1 MSAPVAVQEHPTSVR
16 TASALIVFAACC
28 FGSITLFAIV
38 ATRDGATLLALLTWR
53 YVLAILMLLPIAARA
68 IAAVRNRQRAWPLI
82 VFAGGAQAAIAYLS
96 LAALEYMTAATL
108 AFLFYTYPAWVAL
121 IAAVRRTEPLTP
133 IRLGALALSLVGIVI
148 MVGSPWAAPIPLP
161 GLALALGSAFLYA
174 VYIPLVARIQQG
186 VEPAAATAYICVG
199 AGVVY
204 LAIGAATGALG
215 DLALPGVPSW
225 LAAAGI
231 ALLSTVL
238 GFIAFLRALPVLG
251 TVRTAIICTVEPF
264 YTAVAAALF
273 FAQPL
278 TPSTIVGGAFIAA
291 AVVLLQLGSGP
302 EPRVAASG
310 ASAAT

>member
-1 MSAPVAVQEHPTSVR
+1 MTALATGEKHPTSVR

-28 FGSITLFAIV
+28 FGSIPLFAIV
-38 ATRDGATLLALLTWR
+38 AQRGGATLLALLTWR
-53 YVLAILMLLPIAARA
+53 YVLAIAMLLPIAGRA
-68 IAAVRNRQRAWPLI
+68 IVAARNRQRSLPLI
-82 VFAGGAQAAIAYLS
+82 ILAGGAQAAIAYLS
-96 LAALEYMTAATL
+96 LAALDYMSAATL

-133 IRLGALALSLVGIVI
+133 VRLGALALSLTGIVI

-161 GLALALGSAFLYA
+161 GLALALGSALMYA
-174 VYIPLVARIQQG
+174 MYIPVVARIQRG
-186 VEPAAATAYICVG
+186 VEPAPATVYICIG

-204 LAIGAATGALG
+204 LAVGGATGSLG
-215 DLALPGVPSW
+215 DLALPTTSAW

-238 GFIAFLRALPVLG
+238 GFIAFLRSLPVLG

-264 YTAVAAALF
+264 YTSVAAALL

-278 TPSTIVGGAFIAA
+278 TGATIVGGALIAA
-291 AVVLLQLGSGP
+291 AVVLLQLGSAR
-302 EPRVAASG
+302 EARAA
-310 ASAAT
+310 

>member
-1 MSAPVAVQEHPTSVR
+1 MRAAPGGTDSTISVR

-53 YVLAILMLLPIAARA
+53 YVLAIAMLLPLAARA
-68 IAAVRNRQRAWPLI
+68 VVAARNRQRSWPLI

-96 LAALEYMTAATL
+96 LAALEYMSAATL

-121 IAAVRRTEPLTP
+121 IAAVRRTEPLTA
-133 IRLGALALSLVGIVI
+133 IRLGALGLSLTGIVI
-148 MVGSPWAAPIPLP
+148 MVGSPWSAPIPLP
-161 GLALALGSAFLYA
+161 GLLLALGSAFLYA
-174 VYIPLVARIQQG
+174 VYIPVVARVQQG
-186 VEPAAATAYICVG
+186 VESAAATVYICIG
-199 AGVVY
+199 AGTVY
-204 LAIGAATGALG
+204 LAVGGATGALG
-215 DLALPGVPSW
+215 DLALPGALSW

-278 TPSTIVGGAFIAA
+278 TAATIVGGVLIAA
-291 AVVLLQLGSGP
+291 AVVLLQLGSAR
-302 EPRVAASG
+302 EVRVA
-310 ASAAT
+310 

>member
-1 MSAPVAVQEHPTSVR
+1 MR
-16 TASALIVFAACC
+16 TASALVVFCACC

-53 YVLAILMLLPIAARA
+53 YVLSVIILGVVASRSVL
-68 IAAVRNRQRAWPLI
+68 AVQNRTRSWPLM

-96 LAALEYMTAATL
+96 LAALDYMTAATL
-108 AFLFYTYPAWVAL
+108 AFLFYTYPAWVAV

-133 IRLGALALSLVGIVI
+133 VRLGALALSLTGIVL

-161 GLALALGSAFLYA
+161 GLLLALGSALLYA
-174 VYIPLVARIQQG
+174 IYLPLVARLQVG
-186 VEPAAATAYICVG
+186 VEPAAATTYICIG
-199 AGVVY
+199 AGAVY
-204 LAIGAATGALG
+204 LVIGAATGALG

-225 LAAAGI
+225 LAAVGI
-231 ALLSTVL
+231 AVLSTVL

-264 YTAVAAALF
+264 YTAVAAALL

-278 TPSTIVGGAFIAA
+278 TASTIVGGAFIAA
-291 AVVLLQLGSGP
+291 AVVLLQLGSAR
-302 EPRVAASG
+302 EAREVRAA
-310 ASAAT
+310 

>member
-1 MSAPVAVQEHPTSVR
+1 MSATVVERSHAPSVR
-16 TASALIVFAACC
+16 IASALIVFCACC

-38 ATRDGATLLALLTWR
+38 ATRDGSTLLALLTWR
-53 YVLAILMLLPIAARA
+53 YLLSVAILGVVAGRA
-68 IAAVRNRQRAWPLI
+68 VMASQNRSRSWPLM

-96 LAALEYMTAATL
+96 LAALDYMSAATL

-133 IRLGALALSLVGIVI
+133 IRLGALALSLSGIVL

-161 GLALALGSAFLYA
+161 GLLLALGSAFLYA
-174 VYIPLVARIQQG
+174 VYLPMVARLQIG
-186 VEPAAATAYICVG
+186 VEPAAATTYICIG
-199 AGVVY
+199 AGIVY
-204 LAIGAATGALG
+204 LVVGAATGALG
-215 DLALPGVPSW
+215 ELILPGVPSW
-225 LAAAGI
+225 LSAVGI
-231 ALLSTVL
+231 AVLSTVL

-278 TPSTIVGGAFIAA
+278 TPSTLVGGAFIAA
-291 AVVLLQLGSGP
+291 AVVLLQLGSAR
-302 EPRVAASG
+302 EARAA
-310 ASAAT
+310 

>member
-1 MSAPVAVQEHPTSVR
+1 MVGEVKAPAGPSVR
-16 TASALIVFAACC
+16 AASALIVFAACC

-53 YVLAILMLLPIAARA
+53 YLLALVILLAIASRAVFAPANRARS
-68 IAAVRNRQRAWPLI
+68 WPLV

-121 IAAVRRTEPLTP
+121 IAAVRRTEPLTAV
-133 IRLGALALSLVGIVI
+133 RMGALGLSLAGIVI

-161 GLALALGSAFLYA
+161 GLLLALGSAFLYA
-174 VYIPLVARIQQG
+174 VYIPLIERIQKG
-186 VEPAAATAYICVG
+186 VEPAAASAYICVG
-199 AGVVY
+199 AGTVY
-204 LAIGAATGALG
+204 LAIGAFSGQLG
-215 DLALPGVPSW
+215 NLMMPGFPSW
-225 LAAAGI
+225 LAAIGI

-264 YTAVAAALF
+264 YTAVVAALL

-291 AVVLLQLGSGP
+291 AVVLLQLGSGA
-302 EPRVAASG
+302 RCGAAD
-310 ASAAT
+310 

>member
-1 MSAPVAVQEHPTSVR
+1 MTAIAAGQTHTPSVR
-16 TASALIVFAACC
+16 VASALIVFAACC

-53 YVLAILMLLPIAARA
+53 YVLAIVMLIPVAGGAIVAAR
-68 IAAVRNRQRAWPLI
+68 NRRRSWPLI

-96 LAALEYMTAATL
+96 LAALEYMSAATL

-133 IRLGALALSLVGIVI
+133 IRLGALALSLAGIVI

-161 GLALALGSAFLYA
+161 GLVLALGSAFLYA
-174 VYIPLVARIQQG
+174 VYIPVVARVQQG
-186 VEPAAATAYICVG
+186 VEPAAATAYICTG
-199 AGVVY
+199 AAAVY
-204 LAIGAATGALG
+204 FTIGAATGALG
-215 DLALPGVPSW
+215 DLALPGAPSW
-225 LAAAGI
+225 LSATGI

-278 TPSTIVGGAFIAA
+278 TASTIVGGAFIAA
-291 AVVLLQLGSGP
+291 AVVLLQLGSGR
-302 EPRVAASG
+302 ERRA
-310 ASAAT
+310 AATEAAVET

>member
-1 MSAPVAVQEHPTSVR
+1 MVGARPATSVR
-16 TASALIVFAACC
+16 VASALIVFAACC

-53 YVLAILMLLPIAARA
+53 YVLAILMLIPVAGRA
-68 IAAVRNRQRAWPLI
+68 VVAVHNRRRSWPLI

-96 LAALEYMTAATL
+96 LAALEYMSAATL

-133 IRLGALALSLVGIVI
+133 IRLGALALSLTGIVI

-161 GLALALGSAFLYA
+161 GLLLALGSAFLYA
-174 VYIPLVARIQQG
+174 VYIPVVARVQQG
-186 VEPAAATAYICVG
+186 VEPAAATVYICIG
-199 AGVVY
+199 AGAVY
-204 LAIGAATGALG
+204 LVAGAATGALG
-215 DLALPGVPSW
+215 DLALPSVPAW
-225 LAAAGI
+225 LAAGGI

-238 GFIAFLRALPVLG
+238 GFIAFLRALPILG

-264 YTAVAAALF
+264 YTAVAAALL

-278 TPSTIVGGAFIAA
+278 TAATIVGGALIAA

-302 EPRVAASG
+302 DVRTA
-310 ASAAT
+310 